1 MYSLPTLSSLY
12 PKPKK
17 RMKRLPTRSLTYW
30 GILAIKAANKNQ
42 EDCPEDCSHLQ
53 RLAQDATICTSWV
66 SYFNTHFNR
75 GNPPL
80 SLSIN
85 MEVVLPVKVEVPS
98 IGVCRSPS
106 LVELK
111 IHDDLA
117 QLYQRGWNKLQTRRF
132 VPMKF
137 KKETL
142 FPKAYYLFNQ
152 TPRASGRLTMKARM
166 QYSYNYGWWQSRTSY
181 ECRCSQEILCQKI
194 KAR

>member
-66 SYFNTHFNR
+66 SYFSTHFNR

-80 SLSIN
+80 SLS
-85 MEVVLPVKVEVPS
+85 VQHGS
-98 IGVCRSPS
+98 SASHGGRSPVNRS
-106 LVELK
+106 YAKVQALLNLK
-111 IHDDLA
+111 CMTT
-117 QLYQRGWNKLQTRRF
+117 LYKYIKRSRNKLPTRRF

-142 FPKAYYLFNQ
+142 CPKAYYLFNQ

-166 QYSYNYGWWQSRTSY
+166 QYF
-181 ECRCSQEILCQKI
+181 
-194 KAR
+194 